1 MADVKNFG
9 LIGVGT
15 NVQFSKGGSRIIN
28 NAGTFN
34 FKNAAGSGDV
44 AITTAGITSSA
55 GNVTLTTG
63 NVVLSAAAGTV
74 SIGGDT
80 TLSRHA
86 AGIFQLDGT
95 AAVVMPTGT
104 TGQQPTPSTTTG
116 GMRYNSTLGVMEYS
130 NGTVWSTLATGGAAV
145 TAVSVVSA
153 NGFAGSSSGG
163 TTPALTLTT
172 SASGLLAGSAG
183 ALVTAVSG
191 TDIKTVGGF
200 SLVGA
205 GDAGTIGPT
214 YGGTGLASFAS
225 GTVLYASAPNTWAAA
240 VPGATS
246 GVQPYD
252 TDLTALA
259 NTVTTGIYVVTGSG
273 TSTTRSLV
281 APLAG
286 ITISDPSGVGGA
298 PTFALSDDL
307 AQVEG
312 LTGVGY
318 PVRQT
323 GGTWTTRTFTGTSGE
338 ISVTN
343 GNGDTSNTDI
353 GLATVTQG
361 ATGTSFVKVQLDTK
375 GRVINNTAVTQSDI
389 TTALGSFYLPLTG
402 GSVSGNIVM
411 TGGSEVTGLPATP
424 SGATAAT
431 SKAYVDAIASG
442 LNIHL
447 AVEAATTVTLSGT
460 ITPGVAGGSPDAGTG
475 VGALFTTTGALTTL
489 DGYTLVAGGVMRVL
503 IKDQINGAIVTFGT
517 VTDDANGTGTAGVYT
532 GVALTGGA
540 GSGAIATITT
550 TGTDPTITVSSVV
563 ITNPGVGYL
572 ATDILSASPAAI
584 NGITTLAIPLS
595 AVTTDKANGIYTVT
609 TIGGT
614 TVFTRA
620 TDANNSIYGQVKAGD
635 FFFVSEGST
644 QANTGW
650 TQTSKGTQLPNDVTK
665 IGTDPI
671 LYTQFSGA
679 GTYLAGAGLLLT
691 GNSFSVNFGAG
702 ITQLPSDEVGI
713 DLVSGKAIQLTSNLT
728 GGQLDFLL
736 DGAGITS
743 GLTQSAS
750 GLKIAATGVTNA
762 MLANSTINI
771 NTDSGS
777 DPVALG
783 ETLLIAGTAAQG
795 INTVST
801 ANTVTIT
808 ASNASS
814 SQKGVATFQA
824 TEFVVTAGNV
834 TIGTIGNGNLA
845 NSSITFAGNTGTPD
859 AVALGETVTIS
870 GDGTFLTSAA
880 SANAITFSLGTVN
893 VAHGGT
899 GLTTVNQYELLF
911 GGPTNTI
918 VQDADIQFNP
928 STNTLT
934 VGSAT
939 LAGTAGG
946 NVTLTATA
954 ANADINLIPGTG
966 TGAVVI
972 GPAGAGLIQSDS
984 GQPLTVRGNT
994 QLSLASVT
1002 GDTLMVLPASTA
1014 YKVTVSGPTAVQY
1027 STGLSDLDLA
1037 TKYYVDTVAG
1047 SAAGNIEA
1055 VSAVVTL
1062 TVGTTNIG
1070 ATLIPAGATILQ
1082 VKVNVTVA
1090 DSGSGTLSVG
1100 DATNGVA
1107 AYMSTIENDTQNTGM
1122 YIAEDMLSVGGT
1134 AVQAIATCT
1143 GATSGTAK
1151 VVVTYQL
1158 AE

>member
-475 VGALFTTTGALTTL
+475 VGALFTTAGALTTL
-489 DGYTLVAGGVMRVL
+489 DGYTLVGGGTMRVL
-503 IKDQINGAIVTFGT
+503 IKDQVNGGIVSLDTFT
-517 VTDDANGTGTAGVYT
+517 GTGYTASQTNVGPYALDGAGT
-532 GVALTGGA
+532 GATALFSTDGTGAVTLVTIVAPGSGYADNAVLTSTAFNTAHGGTGG
-540 GSGAIATITT
+540 GAA
-550 TGTDPTITVSSVV
+550 V
-563 ITNPGVGYL
+563 
-572 ATDILSASPAAI
+572 
-584 NGITTLAIPLS
+584 NGITSNT
-595 AVTTDKANGIYTVT
+595 ANGIYTVT
-609 TIGGT
+609 TVGGT

-650 TQTSKGTQLPNDVTK
+650 TQTSTGTQLPNDVTK

-762 MLANSTINI
+762 MLTNSTINI